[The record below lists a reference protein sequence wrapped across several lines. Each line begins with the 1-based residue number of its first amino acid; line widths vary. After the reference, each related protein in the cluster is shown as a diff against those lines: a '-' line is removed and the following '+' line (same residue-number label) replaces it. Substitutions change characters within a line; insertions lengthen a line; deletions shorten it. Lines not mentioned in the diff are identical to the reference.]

1 MHLVQFLEGCQQNVY
16 SGGPTPSDKGG
27 GGGHPDPEIRGGG
40 GLQKIF
46 FETGGG
52 DTSLCWIRH
61 WFNCQPPVTVAS
73 TDHKQGRIYEYL
85 ILLKIM
91 SQFLLLMDYLLTYL
105 ILLIYLF

>member
-1 MHLVQFLEGCQQNVY
+1 MKDVNRTFTVADQHLQIR
-16 SGGPTPSDKGG
+16 GG

-40 GLQKIF
+40 GLKKNF

-52 DTSLCWIRH
+52 GAHPSAGSATGLIVNLQSL
-61 WFNCQPPVTVAS
+61 TVAS

-91 SQFLLLMDYLLTYL
+91 SQFLLLIDYLLTYL
-105 ILLIYLF
+105 IN